1 MSAKRKLKRLAAR
14 KDDPKTPAPK
24 RDQRTG
30 SARNPKGSA
39 SGTRGSIKISD
50 STEKALSNL
59 RDKHNE
65 KYSAKGRKVDL
76 GMLKAVYRRGAGA
89 FSTSHR
95 PSVTSRE
102 QWALGRVKA
111 FLKLVGTGQRK
122 KAYDTDLDLLPKEH
136 PQHRDKK
143 LAETPAKYSA
153 IDFTPPKGAQ
163 EAARRA
169 LEVRA
174 EKPESQRGMT
184 AVGIARARDLQ
195 NGVELS
201 PETVRRMLSYFE
213 RHEVDKEGSTWSE
226 QGKGWQAWH
235 GWGGDAGF
243 AWARKTVRQMDAADE
258 KVLYELNPVTER
270 AYALSEA
277 EEVDLDGLT
286 VVLEEGQELGR
297 PFVTLRAGTVASRM
311 SGETIAEVTPELLA
325 ELVKVFRDRKQSDPV
340 IIDWNHQSS
349 PGQSS
354 TPETGGALGEIVDL
368 RLSEDGSCLIAVP
381 AYNDRGRRTVS
392 EAQGSL
398 WSSPEFIM
406 GEVFARESGA
416 PTGGAQ
422 LLAITLTPRPQ
433 QTAATVDRV
442 LLTEE
447 VQMETR
453 EKLLDMEH
461 EALVDLLMQ
470 KMAMVAEMEKRLAE
484 KDEEKLAAHSDK
496 EKMAEDDDKERMA
509 EHSDKEKMAEDDDK
523 EKLMEKRNY
532 GMSEGSALLLAE
544 VNTLREQVVAL
555 REENDSVKRSGAVDE
570 LVRSG
575 RISPAERPLAEK
587 AWNQQKSG
595 DAAFWQMF
603 SERASGSAVP
613 LREVGHGASGEQIS
627 RESLAERAKALASEK
642 SITFSEALETIRTT
656 DREFF
661 LAAMEG

>member
-30 SARNPKGSA
+30 SDRNPKGSA

-59 RDKHNE
+59 RDEHNE
-65 KYSAKGRKVDL
+65 KYTAKGKRVDL

-102 QWALGRVKA
+102 QWALARVKA
-111 FLKLVGTGQRK
+111 FLRLVGTGERK
-122 KAYDTDLDLLPKEH
+122 KAYNTDLDLLPKEH
-136 PQHRDKK
+136 PQHREKE
-143 LAETPAKYSA
+143 LAEKPEKYA
-153 IDFTPPKGAQ
+153 HIDFTPPKGAQ
-163 EAARRA
+163 DAARRA

-184 AVGIARARDLQ
+184 PVGIARARDLQ

-201 PETVRRMLSYFE
+201 PETVRRMLAYFT
-213 RHEVDKEGSTWSE
+213 RHEVDKQGSTWGE
-226 QGKGWQAWH
+226 QGKGWQAWQ
-235 GWGGDAGF
+235 GWGGDPGF
-243 AWARKTVRQMDAADE
+243 AWARKVVNQMNAADE
-258 KVLYELNPVTER
+258 KKLSER

-277 EEVDLDGLT
+277 EEVELDGLT
-286 VVLEEGQELGR
+286 VVVEDGQELGR

-325 ELVKVFRDRKQSDPV
+325 EMVRVFQARRESDPV

-349 PGQSS
+349 PNVGAS

-368 RLSEDGSCLIAVP
+368 RLSEDGTCLIAIP
-381 AYNDRGRRTVS
+381 AYNDRGRRTVA

-398 WSSPEFIM
+398 WSSPEFVT
-406 GEVFARESGA
+406 GEVYARESGA

-422 LLAITLTPRPQ
+422 LLAVTLTPRPQ
-433 QTAATVDRV
+433 QSASSVDRV

-447 VQMETR
+447 VNFMETR
-453 EKLLDMEH
+453 EQLMKMEMGD
-461 EALVDLLMQ
+461 LVDLLLQ
-470 KMAMVAEMEKRLAE
+470 KMAMVAEMEKRLAGDAE
-484 KDEEKLAAHSDK
+484 KLEEKEDADLLAEDEKEKLAEDSEK
-496 EKMAEDDDKERMA
+496 EKMAEEEDE
-509 EHSDKEKMAEDDDK
+509 EKM
-523 EKLMEKRNY
+523 MEKRGY
-532 GMSEGSALLLAE
+532 AMSEGSALLLAE
-544 VNTLREQVVAL
+544 VQTLREQLTAL

-570 LVRSG
+570 LVRTG

-587 AWNQQKSG
+587 AWNQNKAG
-595 DAAFWQMF
+595 DGAFWAMF

-642 SITFSEALETIRTT
+642 SVTFSEALNMIRTT